1 MIIIKNVILTE
12 VPMPIDIFI
21 QRLFIAFI
29 CGLIIGLER
38 QLRHKMSA
46 VVTNVLVCMGSFLFL
61 SFAMHDSANEQ
72 ARLASQVISGIGFL
86 GGGVII
92 RDGFSI
98 RGLNTAATLWCS
110 AALGLL
116 ISQGYINYAFL
127 GTAFILGANIFLK
140 PLAIRVEHSKYGN
153 RDTEFNYKI
162 KLQCN
167 DSQEEEVIKSFR
179 SSVEN
184 KNITI
189 RGIESRR
196 SDETNHMSI
205 KIYILTFGQNE
216 EDIWK
221 TLNYIHNKYD
231 IYSYS
236 YELEA

>member
-1 MIIIKNVILTE
+1 MIIL
-12 VPMPIDIFI
+12 PIDIFI
-21 QRLFIAFI
+21 VRLSAAML
-29 CGLIIGLER
+29 CGLIIGIER

-61 SFAMHDSANEQ
+61 SFAMNDSANEQ
-72 ARLASQVISGIGFL
+72 ARLASQVLSGIGFL

-98 RGLNTAATLWCS
+98 RGINTAATLWCS

-116 ISQGYINYAFL
+116 ISQGYIQYAFI
-127 GTAFILGANIFLK
+127 GTGFILGANVILK
-140 PLAIRVEHSKYGN
+140 PLAKRVEHSKYGN
-153 RDTEFNYKI
+153 RDMEFNYKI

-167 DSQEEEVIKSFR
+167 DNQEDEVINSFR
-179 SSVEN
+179 SAVEN

-196 SDETNHMSI
+196 SDDTNHMMI

-231 IYSYS
+231 IFSYS